1 MITDPADRTNAAML
15 GMQKELLDAFEQ
27 ASRARLSR
35 VKSDMELWSEPATK
49 LSTTKA
55 VPAALR
61 IYQKYVTQA
70 NTNDRRGWAAA
81 LRRVSKI
88 THKITWLMSSGWLTG
103 NA

>member
-49 LSTTKA
+49 LSTTKS
-55 VPAALR
+55 VPEALR
-61 IYQKYVTQA
+61 TYQKYVTQRIQMIA
-70 NTNDRRGWAAA
+70 EDGQQLSDECQRSRIKSLG
-81 LRRVSKI
+81 
-88 THKITWLMSSGWLTG
+88 
-103 NA
+103 